1 MNIDEELVLPE
12 QLNTH
17 YKVFL
22 NLIYTSAWLSN
33 KIQKELKSFKLTM
46 PQYNV
51 LLILKRNE
59 GVPLNAFDI
68 QKRMIHSD
76 CNSTRIIE
84 KLIEKDFVKKETCN
98 ENRRKINV
106 FITKKGLQILK
117 RTAHVNL
124 NNISVIEHIFDSEED
139 AKNTSVIFD
148 KIREQ
153 FTELS
158 LKNYKSVGSNPK
170 GL

>member
-1 MNIDEELVLPE
+1 MNIHKQLLLPE
-12 QLNTH
+12 QLNPY

-68 QKRMIHSD
+68 QKRMIHPD

-84 KLIEKDFVKKETCN
+84 KLIEKDFVKKETCP
-98 ENRRKINV
+98 ENRRKNNIS
-106 FITKKGLQILK
+106 ITKKGLQILK
-117 RTAHVNL
+117 KTEHIHL
-124 NNISVIEHIFDSEED
+124 NNIAVIEQIFDAD
-139 AKNTSVIFD
+139 AAVNMNQSLD
-148 KIREQ
+148 EIRTKFIE
-153 FTELS
+153 FS
-158 LKNYKSVGSNPK
+158 LKNYKGVGSDNK